1 MFTMFTLTTDCY
13 VLVCLCSGVIMDMI
27 IVELQNVNKKRET
40 IIRKRDIYIIYIL
53 YTREKK
59 CDVNIVNNVNIVNV
73 KNGDAHFDENE

>member
-1 MFTMFTLTTDCY
+1 MFTLTTDCY

>member
-40 IIRKRDIYIIYIL
+40 IKRKEIFIL
-53 YTREKK
+53 YIYYIR
-59 CDVNIVNNVNIVNV
+59 V
-73 KNGDAHFDENE
+73 KRNAM

>member
-1 MFTMFTLTTDCY
+1 
-13 VLVCLCSGVIMDMI
+13 MI

-73 KNGDAHFDENE
+73 KNGDAHFDENEQNMTKNGVFSK